1 MAVPLA
7 DTATLVSIVLP
18 TYNRAARLADAL
30 ESCLAQ
36 TYPHIEVIVVDD
48 GSTDETPAV
57 VARFA
62 ARDARVRALRQPN
75 QRLPGALNA
84 GFRASRGDYL
94 TWTSDDNSY
103 LPDAIALMAA
113 ALDAQP
119 DLGLVYCDY
128 EEVGDAGEVRRIHL
142 PDPALLPQQNCV
154 GACFLYRRA
163 VYEAVGEYD
172 QHLFLAEDY
181 DYWLRVARHFPV
193 RHLPGVCPYRYGS
206 HPDSLTARRQAEV
219 RAAAVRARLKNAP
232 SEWQRLRTFLATRGI
247 VAEAALKA
255 GHPGR
260 AAALALCYALCRPWK
275 SYGWSLLGRCLRVR
289 IGGHSQR

>member
-1 MAVPLA
+1 MTVP
-7 DTATLVSIVLP
+7 LVSIILP
-18 TYNRAARLADAL
+18 TYNRAARLTGAL
-30 ESCLAQ
+30 ESCLSQ

-48 GSTDETPAV
+48 GSTDETPAIA
-57 VARFA
+57 ARFA
-62 ARDARVRALRQPN
+62 GQDARVRVLHQPN
-75 QRLPGALNA
+75 ERLPRALNA

-113 ALDAQP
+113 ALDARP

-128 EEVGDAGEVRRIHL
+128 EEVSDSGEARRVHL

-154 GACFLYRRA
+154 GACFLYRRT
-163 VYEAVGEYD
+163 VYETVGEYD
-172 QHLFLAEDY
+172 TALFLAEDY
-181 DYWLRVARHFPV
+181 DYWLRINRRFLMH
-193 RHLPGVCPYRYGS
+193 HLPGVCPYRYGS
-206 HPDSLTARRQAEV
+206 HPDSLTARRQGEV
-219 RAAAVRARLKNAP
+219 QDAAVRARLKNAS

-247 VAEAALKA
+247 VAEAALNA
-255 GHPGR
+255 GRPSR

-289 IGGHSQR
+289 IGGHSRR